1 MNKTIG
7 IVAHVDA
14 GKTTFS
20 EQLLFYTNSI
30 KHRGRVD
37 HQDAFLDS
45 HDIERQRGITVF
57 ADQAMFSYRDSNY
70 NLIDT
75 PGHVDFSPEMER
87 SIQVMD
93 YAIIIVS
100 AVEGIEGH
108 TETVWGLLQ
117 KYQVPTFFFINKI
130 DRVGADVDAVMK
142 DIQLNLTQ
150 DVCNITDS
158 FTDGVMK
165 EELVEFVAE
174 RNELLLDHYMD
185 QGYNQDLWFKT
196 MKDLFHDNKVFPLA
210 CGSALHGVGVES
222 FMKKVDQLTATD
234 YRSQGPFAGRVY
246 KIRHD
251 GNGTRITFIKA
262 LSGTLRVRDEIE
274 YGKPE
279 DSVFEKITSIRIY
292 NGSTFKNVNQVA
304 AGELFAVTGLSLA
317 SVGDG
322 LGLIKE
328 SSVFDMIP
336 TLKSKVTFEPTVNI
350 KEALQYFK
358 IMDVEDPSLDVS
370 WEERSQEIHV
380 HVMGTIQLEVL
391 VQLVKD
397 RFLLNITFE
406 KPEILYKETIGTDAI
421 GYGHFEPLGH
431 YAEVHLQLEP
441 GERNSGIT
449 FDNRCHA
456 DDLTVGIQNLIRH
469 HLFEREHHGILTGSP
484 LTDIHVTLLTGRAH
498 NKHTSGGDFREAT
511 YRALRQGLEKA
522 ENILLEPVY
531 LFKIRVDLDQ
541 MGRVLSDIQQA
552 HGSFDSPK
560 TEGDKAILT
569 GLVPVATFMDYS
581 SQLASFTQGKGNINL
596 TFAGYDLCHNPKEV
610 IERTEYNKNAD
621 PDYTSSSIFCSKG
634 QGYTVTWEEA
644 EGNMHGLQ

>member
-1 MNKTIG
+1 M
-7 IVAHVDA
+7 AHVDA

-222 FMKKVDQLTATD
+222 FMEKVDQLTATD
-234 YRSQGPFAGRVY
+234 YQSQGSFAGRVY

-262 LSGTLRVRDEIE
+262 LRGT
-274 YGKPE
+274 K
-279 DSVFEKITSIRIY
+279 
-292 NGSTFKNVNQVA
+292 
-304 AGELFAVTGLSLA
+304 
-317 SVGDG
+317 
-322 LGLIKE
+322 
-328 SSVFDMIP
+328 SS
-336 TLKSKVTFEPTVNI
+336 
-350 KEALQYFK
+350 
-358 IMDVEDPSLDVS
+358 
-370 WEERSQEIHV
+370 
-380 HVMGTIQLEVL
+380 
-391 VQLVKD
+391 
-397 RFLLNITFE
+397 
-406 KPEILYKETIGTDAI
+406 
-421 GYGHFEPLGH
+421 
-431 YAEVHLQLEP
+431 
-441 GERNSGIT
+441 
-449 FDNRCHA
+449 
-456 DDLTVGIQNLIRH
+456 
-469 HLFEREHHGILTGSP
+469 
-484 LTDIHVTLLTGRAH
+484 
-498 NKHTSGGDFREAT
+498 
-511 YRALRQGLEKA
+511 
-522 ENILLEPVY
+522 
-531 LFKIRVDLDQ
+531 
-541 MGRVLSDIQQA
+541 
-552 HGSFDSPK
+552 
-560 TEGDKAILT
+560 
-569 GLVPVATFMDYS
+569 
-581 SQLASFTQGKGNINL
+581 
-596 TFAGYDLCHNPKEV
+596 
-610 IERTEYNKNAD
+610 
-621 PDYTSSSIFCSKG
+621 
-634 QGYTVTWEEA
+634 
-644 EGNMHGLQ
+644 